1 MNKYLAWWLVLAC
14 AVAGA
19 QSAPLVVVPLQ
30 WDASAVMSRTR
41 VTLQVVANPPLR
53 RGSPIH
59 DPAWQALAKL
69 GADDPRLALWYPY
82 PRMGVA
88 ELLPPT
94 KSRAFWDFSAMD
106 PLMEDF
112 FTATAGHPTVLS
124 IATAPQWMFRGR
136 RPNVPANPDAAV
148 WNYEQGTQLRDP
160 TVRELA
166 DYYERVARWYIE
178 GEFRDERGVR
188 HVSGHHYAPAYWEV
202 FNEPEYEHNFTPAE
216 YTRIYDAITKRLHV
230 VDPRL
235 KFTGMSLAVPDKG
248 DAFFEYFL
256 DHANHARGARL
267 DAISYHFY
275 ALGKDGETEEQ
286 QATSFFAQADHF
298 LDTVTRVQAIRA
310 RLSPA
315 TETQINEAGCIA
327 ADDQGNGPEKM
338 SGKNIPSSYWSLCGA
353 MFAYLAGRLSEQGIE
368 VVGASQLLG
377 YPTQYP
383 SVSLLDWTTGLP
395 NARDRVL
402 QLLIDNL
409 KPGDKLVGTPVNT
422 AQLYAQPIRKSDGR
436 RMVLLV
442 NKTSSDVEA
451 RLEHDQSDERK
462 VQWREVHE
470 DVTSGTSVPA
480 FQSLLTDHITLHG
493 FAVMVVYLD

>member
-1 MNKYLAWWLVLAC
+1 V
-14 AVAGA
+14 
-19 QSAPLVVVPLQ
+19 
-30 WDASAVMSRTR
+30 
-41 VTLQVVANPPLR
+41 
-53 RGSPIH
+53 
-59 DPAWQALAKL
+59 
-69 GADDPRLALWYPY
+69 
-82 PRMGVA
+82 
-88 ELLPPT
+88 
-94 KSRAFWDFSAMD
+94 
-106 PLMEDF
+106 
-112 FTATAGHPTVLS
+112 
-124 IATAPQWMFRGR
+124 
-136 RPNVPANPDAAV
+136 
-148 WNYEQGTQLRDP
+148 
-160 TVRELA
+160 
-166 DYYERVARWYIE
+166 
-178 GEFRDERGVR
+178 
-188 HVSGHHYAPAYWEV
+188 
-202 FNEPEYEHNFTPAE
+202 
-216 YTRIYDAITKRLHV
+216 TRI
-230 VDPRL
+230 
-235 KFTGMSLAVPDKG
+235 
-248 DAFFEYFL
+248 
-256 DHANHARGARL
+256 
-267 DAISYHFY
+267 
-275 ALGKDGETEEQ
+275 
-286 QATSFFAQADHF
+286 
-298 LDTVTRVQAIRA
+298 QAIRA

-395 NARDRVL
+395 NARCRVL

-409 KPGDKLVGTPVNT
+409 KPGDKLVGAPVNT

-470 DVTSGTSVPA
+470 DVTSGTGVPA
-480 FQSLLTDHITLHG
+480 FQSLLSDHITLHG